1 MENREVEEI
10 LKQNYNSIKKQ
21 SFDQRF
27 SRISGRLNMPQG
39 QPQEVFVPESQ
50 PALAGAGG
58 VTNVEHSPR
67 RTKLAV
73 IISLALFTV
82 IALTCVFM
90 WIYTP
95 SNNIGY
101 SVDVADLIY
110 DEVSKDDFENTFKNN
125 EFEILHTDSI
135 GNFIYSYIITLDNR
149 NNLSGGWLWFENSND
164 GYFGDIEFY
173 TLNVTG
179 ISTVSE
185 PYQTYTTTSG
195 TDVNY
200 TVSGGGEADPLY
212 NTVASATYKNMNYY
226 IEYTSLNNDA
236 LGFFNAIFA

>member
-10 LKQNYNSIKKQ
+10 LKQNYNSVKKQ

-39 QPQEVFVPESQ
+39 QPQQVFVPESQ

-58 VTNVEHSPR
+58 GTNVEHSPR

-73 IISLALFTV
+73 IISLALFIV
-82 IALTCVFM
+82 IALTCIFM
-90 WIYTP
+90 WVYIP
-95 SNNIGY
+95 SRNSAY
-101 SVDVADLIY
+101 SIDISELVYYDVT
-110 DEVSKDDFENTFKNN
+110 EE
-125 EFEILHTDSI
+125 EFEETLSENNYETVQINDLNQYI
-135 GNFIYSYIITLDNR
+135 YIYSLSLDNE
-149 NNLSGGWLWFENSND
+149 NKIYGGQFQFEADTYLGNV
-164 GYFGDIEFY
+164 EFY

-236 LGFFNAIFA
+236 LEFFNAIFA

>member
-10 LKQNYNSIKKQ
+10 LKQNYNSVKKQ

-27 SRISGRLNMPQG
+27 SRINGRLNMPQG

-58 VTNVEHSPR
+58 GTNIEHSPR

-73 IISLALFTV
+73 IISSVLFVLIVLVCV
-82 IALTCVFM
+82 IAWFFV
-90 WIYTP
+90 P

-101 SVDVADLIY
+101 SISVDELIY
-110 DEVSKDDFENTFKNN
+110 SEASEEDFNQAINDNDFEIIDMSDIKQYVY
-125 EFEILHTDSI
+125 
-135 GNFIYSYIITLDNR
+135 IYSLWLADGVNIY
-149 NNLSGGWLWFENSND
+149 GGQFLFESD
-164 GYFGDIEFY
+164 SYFGNIEFY

-179 ISTVSE
+179 INEVTE

-195 TDVNY
+195 TEVNY

-236 LGFFNAIFA
+236 LEFFNAIFA

>member
-10 LKQNYNSIKKQ
+10 LKQNYNSVKKQ

-39 QPQEVFVPESQ
+39 QPQEVFVPEFQ
-50 PALAGAGG
+50 PALAGVGG
-58 VTNVEHSPR
+58 GTSGEHSPR

-73 IISLALFTV
+73 IISLALFFV
-82 IALTCVFM
+82 MALTCVFM
-90 WIYTP
+90 WINIP
-95 SNNIGY
+95 SRNEGY
-101 SVDVADLIY
+101 SISVDDLLSEGITEDRFNNTMLENNFNIVNIESLREDTESY
-110 DEVSKDDFENTFKNN
+110 TLLYKDGVVYGASLWIESSN
-125 EFEILHTDSI
+125 S
-135 GNFIYSYIITLDNR
+135 GYIC
-149 NNLSGGWLWFENSND
+149 
-164 GYFGDIEFY
+164 DIRFY

-179 ISTVSE
+179 INEVTE

-195 TDVNY
+195 TEVNY
-200 TVSGGGEADPLY
+200 TVSGGDDADPLY

-236 LGFFNAIFA
+236 LEFFNAIFA

>member
-10 LKQNYNSIKKQ
+10 LKQNYNSVKKQ

-39 QPQEVFVPESQ
+39 QPQQVFVPESQ

-58 VTNVEHSPR
+58 GTNVEHSPR

-73 IISLALFTV
+73 IISLALFIV
-82 IALTCVFM
+82 IALTCIFM
-90 WIYTP
+90 WLYMP
-95 SNNIGY
+95 SNKIGY
-101 SVDVADLIY
+101 SISVDELNYYETSEEGFDQAVSNNGFAIIVTADLKRY
-110 DEVSKDDFENTFKNN
+110 VYFWALWLDEEKNTYGGQFQFESDTYLGK
-125 EFEILHTDSI
+125 
-135 GNFIYSYIITLDNR
+135 
-149 NNLSGGWLWFENSND
+149 
-164 GYFGDIEFY
+164 IEFY

-179 ISTVSE
+179 IDEVTE

-195 TDVNY
+195 TEVNY
-200 TVSGGGEADPLY
+200 TVSGGDDADPLY

-236 LGFFNAIFA
+236 LEFFNAIFA

>member
-10 LKQNYNSIKKQ
+10 LKQNYKSVKKQ

-39 QPQEVFVPESQ
+39 QPQQVFVPESQ

-58 VTNVEHSPR
+58 ETNVEHSPR

-73 IISLALFTV
+73 IISLALFIV
-82 IALTCVFM
+82 IALTCIFM

-95 SNNIGY
+95 SNKIGY
-101 SVDVADLIY
+101 SITVGELIY
-110 DEVSKDDFENTFKNN
+110 NEVSEGEFDDAISNN
-125 EFEILHTDSI
+125 DLDIVETEAV
-135 GNFIYSYIITLDNR
+135 NQFIYFYALWTGNEE
-149 NNLSGGWLWFENSND
+149 NVYGGQILFESDRYLGN
-164 GYFGDIEFY
+164 IEFF

-179 ISTVSE
+179 INEVTE

-195 TDVNY
+195 TEVNY
-200 TVSGGGEADPLY
+200 TVSGGDEADPLY

-236 LGFFNAIFA
+236 LEFFNAIFA

>member
-10 LKQNYNSIKKQ
+10 LKQNYKSVKKQ

-27 SRISGRLNMPQG
+27 NRISGRLNMPQR

-50 PALAGAGG
+50 PALAGCG
-58 VTNVEHSPR
+58 VGTNVEHSPR

-73 IISLALFTV
+73 IISLALFIV
-82 IALTCVFM
+82 IALTCIFM
-90 WIYTP
+90 WVYIP
-95 SNNIGY
+95 SRNSAY
-101 SVDVADLIY
+101 SIDISELVYYDVT
-110 DEVSKDDFENTFKNN
+110 EE
-125 EFEILHTDSI
+125 EFEETLSENNYETVQINDLNQYI
-135 GNFIYSYIITLDNR
+135 YIYSLSRDNE
-149 NNLSGGWLWFENSND
+149 NKIYGGQFQFESDTYLGN
-164 GYFGDIEFY
+164 IEFY

-179 ISTVSE
+179 INEVTE

-195 TDVNY
+195 TEVNY

-236 LGFFNAIFA
+236 LEFFNAIFA